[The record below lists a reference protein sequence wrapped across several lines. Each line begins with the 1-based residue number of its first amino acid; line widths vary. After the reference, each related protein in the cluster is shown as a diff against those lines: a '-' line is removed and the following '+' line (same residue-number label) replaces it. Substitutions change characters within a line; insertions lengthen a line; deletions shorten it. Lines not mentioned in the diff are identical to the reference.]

1 MLDLRDPLD
10 RYTGHHADDEDRAH
24 AGGEAMK
31 KWETQLLAIG
41 LLVVAVGYAALAW
54 AELGQ

>member
-1 MLDLRDPLD
+1 
-10 RYTGHHADDEDRAH
+10 
-24 AGGEAMK
+24 MK